1 LARSASKFPGRAGNG
16 MKLAAGAEAVA
27 EVDREGDLS
36 SKGRRERDGSRPL
49 ACAASALFAIFPV
62 AFVAWF
68 VAQERTIY
76 FWDYAN

>member
-1 LARSASKFPGRAGNG
+1 
-16 MKLAAGAEAVA
+16 
-27 EVDREGDLS
+27 VDREGDLS
-36 SKGRRERDGSRPL
+36 SKRRRERDGSRPL